1 MPGNVEESLML
12 ENPEFFMLGPPY
24 LEKLQFDSK
33 MQLGS
38 VDHVMDHGPKGLV
51 GHKGSDGSALSER
64 LESYGELP
72 GLSGEAIAYGE
83 MSPVEVVMHIAIDD
97 GIKSRC
103 HRSLLF
109 GDKYRMF
116 SCATG
121 AHKLYK

>member
-51 GHKGSDGSALSER
+51 GHKGSDGSAPSER
-64 LESYGELP
+64 LERYGELP